1 MFLIERVD
9 TLQKL
14 RKKELYWMYTLKTY
28 ASYGLNKRNVF
39 EAF

>member
-14 RKKELYWMYTLKTY
+14 RKKGLYWMYTLKTY
-28 ASYGLNKRNVF
+28 APYGLNKGNVF